1 MERLNRIQDPTLPEE
16 AHIARATSHLRRALT
31 RFRSSVYQ
39 PEDGEDGH
47 ILAQVWSALANT
59 LLLHDEPFP
68 LRPIRLVDQPGVL
81 YLLFFDGG
89 SRGNTGTGGSGSVIV
104 KVHTPTH
111 TACIVSVASMAY
123 GNPTTTNDFA
133 EYQGLVHGLRRAKK
147 GVLSPLHV
155 VGDSAILLSQLRT
168 YHSPRKLQLAQLY
181 DVAKDL
187 ADDVAVVS
195 WGHHYRDYNKMA
207 DCVANKTMETCSS
220 VQVRIPSGRKVVKEL
235 AAHLYKDVNHWIET
249 STNEDTDSSG
259 PTYTEKDRIL

>member
-133 EYQGLVHGLRRAKK
+133 EYQGLVHGLRRAKE
-147 GVLSPLHV
+147 GVLSPRHV
-155 VGDSAILLSQLRT
+155 VGDSALVLSQLRT
-168 YHSPRKLQLAQLY
+168 YRSPRKPQLEQLY
-181 DVAKDL
+181 DVARIL

-195 WGHHYRDYNKMA
+195 RGYHYRDCNK
-207 DCVANKTMETCSS
+207 N
-220 VQVRIPSGRKVVKEL
+220 G
-235 AAHLYKDVNHWIET
+235 
-249 STNEDTDSSG
+249 
-259 PTYTEKDRIL
+259 